1 MICLLSLVSS
11 ECFSQND
18 INLVLNNYGCY
29 SEYGCSQTDANNIA
43 AFGFKYVVYYAHG
56 QPSEVIITDFKYFQN
71 AGLGIIVQITSLNYA
86 VQLVPK
92 LSNNP
97 NIIGWYILD
106 EVDVNKVSV
115 ADQNLIIT
123 KIKEISNLP
132 IFGSANIDC
141 FPNNRISFKYDYIFV
156 SNYMNTN
163 YNDKNNNLDNLSF
176 IMSTYGS
183 AHASIGGM
191 VGMNKCIPVYE
202 AYVEKGNY
210 IFSDKQLLDI
220 WSVKLKLYGKPGPFF
235 IYNAGSTSPKMETM
249 KTNSMLRNTAKTF
262 ITTNTVFK
270 APLMTANSV
279 TDYSKPKLMSQHNGD
294 VSLVKESE
302 PFKKVIDISKS
313 TAEIKYSI
321 IPKVQAFGYFINSGE
336 YLTLD
341 FGKPTKF
348 AQIFMLYFQSY
359 GDVDGIFS
367 FHRVIDDKHF
377 VLEKIGANLVIKH
390 GEPSGRKLASKIFE
404 NLNSRY
410 LVIKSEMDERYNNY
424 TAIEYLGYVT
434 CTENPYVKFQ
444 KK

>member
-1 MICLLSLVSS
+1 MKKTLLLLMICLLSFVSS

-56 QPSEVIITDFKYFQN
+56 QPFEVIIPNFKYFQN

-86 VQLVPK
+86 MQLVPK

-141 FPNNRISFKYDYIFV
+141 FPNNRISFKYDYIF
-156 SNYMNTN
+156 S
-163 YNDKNNNLDNLSF
+163 
-176 IMSTYGS
+176 
-183 AHASIGGM
+183 
-191 VGMNKCIPVYE
+191 E
-202 AYVEKGNY
+202 
-210 IFSDKQLLDI
+210 KQLLDI

-262 ITTNTVFK
+262 ITTNTIFK

-279 TDYSKPKLMSQHNGD
+279 TDYSKPKSMSQHNGD

-313 TAEIKYSI
+313 TTEIKYSI

-377 VLEKIGANLVIKH
+377 VLEKIGANLIIKH

-434 CTENPYVKFQ
+434 CTENPYAKF
-444 KK
+444 